1 MSIAVERIEDNQ
13 VVLSFTASKEEVAK
27 AHEDA
32 YKKIV
37 SKVKINGFR
46 QGKAPRH
53 IVERQI
59 GKEAITQEA
68 FDIFANKAYTDALKA
83 NELHP
88 ISDPEIMDMDFAEGK
103 DASFKIKVTV
113 KPEAVL
119 GEYKGIVMKKDEAK
133 LEEGAVDKAIAEL
146 QKSHSTMEVVAEGA
160 EAQKSDVVMI
170 DFAGSI
176 DGVPFDG
183 GEGKSYPLELG
194 SNSFIPG
201 FEDQLVGVKAGEERI
216 VKVQF
221 PAEYGVEALAGK
233 DAEFKVNV
241 HEIKRRQTPEL
252 NDEFAKT
259 VNFDSVE
266 ALKEGTAKKLQDAA
280 TEQAENKYREEI
292 IKKVVDEAQVEIP
305 KILIDE
311 KVDNMVAEMA
321 FSIEQRGL
329 KIEQYLQ
336 FMGQTMDEFKA
347 SRREAAEEQVK
358 TELVLDT
365 VCKLENIE
373 LTNEELG
380 AEIVRLAQMHGATPK
395 QVQDVLK
402 EQGTFGVLIGNILRR
417 KAASLIIDSAK
428 AE

>member
-1 MSIAVERIEDNQ
+1 MSIAVEKIEDNQ

-27 AHEDA
+27 AHQDA

-68 FDIFANKAYTDALKA
+68 FDLFANKAYSDALKA
-83 NELHP
+83 NELIP
-88 ISDPEIMDMDFAEGK
+88 ITDPEVMDMEFAEGQ

-119 GEYKGIVMKKDEAK
+119 GEYKGIVMKKEEAK
-133 LEEGAVDKAIAEL
+133 LEDDAVEKAIADL
-146 QKSHSTMEVVAEGA
+146 QKSNSTMEVVAEGEA
-160 EAQKSDVVMI
+160 AQKSDVVMI
-170 DFAGSI
+170 DFAGSV

-201 FEDQLVGVKAGEERI
+201 FEDQLIGVKAGEEKI
-216 VKVQF
+216 VTVQF

-233 DAEFKVNV
+233 DAEFKVTA

-259 VNFDSVE
+259 VNFETVE
-266 ALKEGTAKKLQDAA
+266 ALKEGTQKKLQDAA
-280 TEQAENKYREEI
+280 TEKAENEYREAI

-321 FSIEQRGL
+321 FGIEQRGL
-329 KIEQYLQ
+329 KMEQYLQ
-336 FMGQTMDEFKA
+336 FMGQTMEEFKA

-365 VCKLENIE
+365 ICKLENIE

-380 AEIVRLAQMHGATPK
+380 SEVVRLAQMHGATPK

-402 EQGTFGVLIGNILRR
+402 EQGTFGVLVGNVLRR
-417 KAASLIIDSAK
+417 KAASLVIDSVK

>member
-1 MSIAVERIEDNQ
+1 MSIAVEKIEDNQ

-27 AHEDA
+27 AHQDA

-68 FDIFANKAYTDALKA
+68 FDLFANKAYSDALKA
-83 NELHP
+83 NELIP
-88 ISDPEIMDMDFAEGK
+88 ITDPEVMDMEFAEGQ

-119 GEYKGIVMKKDEAK
+119 GEYKGIVMKKEEAK
-133 LEEGAVDKAIAEL
+133 LEDDAVEKAIADL
-146 QKSHSTMEVVAEGA
+146 QKSNSTMEVVAEGEA
-160 EAQKSDVVMI
+160 AQKSDVVMI

-201 FEDQLVGVKAGEERI
+201 FEDQLIGVKAGEEKI
-216 VKVQF
+216 VTVQF

-233 DAEFKVNV
+233 DAEFKVTA

-259 VNFDSVE
+259 VNFETVE
-266 ALKEGTAKKLQDAA
+266 ALKEGTQKKLQDAA
-280 TEQAENKYREEI
+280 TEKAENEYREAI

-321 FSIEQRGL
+321 FGIEQRGL
-329 KIEQYLQ
+329 KMEQYLQ
-336 FMGQTMDEFKA
+336 FMGQTMEEFKA

-365 VCKLENIE
+365 ICKLENIE

-380 AEIVRLAQMHGATPK
+380 SEVVRLAQMHGATPK

-402 EQGTFGVLIGNILRR
+402 EQGTFGVLVGNVLRR
-417 KAASLIIDSAK
+417 KAASLVIDSVK

>member
-1 MSIAVERIEDNQ
+1 MSVAVEKIDNNQ
-13 VVLSFTASKEEVAK
+13 VILSFTATKEEVSK
-27 AHEDA
+27 AHQDA

-37 SKVKINGFR
+37 KQVKINGFR
-46 QGKAPRH
+46 QGKAPRN

-68 FDIFANKAYTDALKA
+68 FDLFANKAYSEALQA
-83 NELHP
+83 NELRP
-88 ISDPEIMDMDFAEGK
+88 ISDPEVMDMNFVDGQ

-113 KPEAVL
+113 KPDATL
-119 GEYKGIVMKKDEAK
+119 GEYKGIVMKKEDAK
-133 LEEGAVDKAIAEL
+133 LEDGAVDKAIADL
-146 QKSHSTMEVVAEGA
+146 QKANSTMEVVAEGT
-160 EAQKSDVVMI
+160 EAQNSDVVMI
-170 DFAGSI
+170 DFAGSV

-201 FEDQLVGVKAGEERI
+201 FEDQLIGIKAGEEKI

-233 DAEFKVNV
+233 DAEFKVTA
-241 HEIKRRQTPEL
+241 HEIKRRQTHEL

-259 VNFDSVE
+259 VNFETLD
-266 ALKEGTAKKLQDAA
+266 ALKESTEKKLQDAA
-280 TEQAENKYREEI
+280 NEQAENKYREAI
-292 IKKVVDEAQVEIP
+292 IEKVVAEAQVEIP
-305 KILIDE
+305 TMLIDE
-311 KVDNMVAEMA
+311 KVENMIAEMA
-321 FSIEQRGL
+321 FGIEQRGL
-329 KIEQYLQ
+329 KMEQYLQ

-347 SRREAAEEQVK
+347 SRRETAEEQVK

-365 VCKLENIE
+365 VCKLEKIE
-373 LTNEELG
+373 LTNDELG
-380 AEIVRLAQMHGATPK
+380 SEIVRLAQMHGATPK
-395 QVQDVLK
+395 QVQEVLK
-402 EQGTFGVLIGNILRR
+402 EQGTFGVLIGNVLRR